1 MPMGNQSLSKYAWLS
16 VFAAIFT
23 IGLKIA
29 VYLYTNSVSF
39 LSDALE
45 SFINLAV
52 AILAVW
58 IIKVSERPPDDD
70 HEFGHHKAEYFSSGI
85 EGTLILLAAV
95 GIIVTSV
102 PRLFAPQP
110 ITNFGIG
117 LALSAF
123 AATINLGV
131 GLLLIK
137 VGKENDSIVL
147 EADGHHLLTDV
158 WTSVGIFFAIGT
170 IWFTGWIL
178 LDPIIALV
186 VAGSIAWTGYKL
198 IRRSVFGL
206 MDTVIDE
213 ESAEKASRILDDY
226 KKRLGIDYHA
236 FRTRKSGAR
245 KFIYFHLLVPDD
257 WTVKKG
263 HDLAEEIELKI
274 LGVVKQS
281 AVFVHLEPLEDPVS
295 QEDIELFRHE

>member
-1 MPMGNQSLSKYAWLS
+1 MEKKSLSKYAWIS

-23 IGLKIA
+23 IALKTS
-29 VYLYTNSVSF
+29 VYFYTNSVSF

-70 HEFGHHKAEYFSSGI
+70 HEFGHDKAEYFSSGI
-85 EGTLILLAAV
+85 EGTLILLAAI
-95 GIIVTSV
+95 GIVVAAV

-110 ITNFGIG
+110 INNIGIG
-117 LALSAF
+117 LALSA
-123 AATINLGV
+123 AAAAINLFV
-131 GLLLIK
+131 GLLLIR
-137 VGKENDSIVL
+137 VGKQEDSIVL
-147 EADGHHLLTDV
+147 EADGHHLMTDV
-158 WTSVGIFFAIGT
+158 WTSVGIFVAIAIVG
-170 IWFTGWIL
+170 FTGWII

-186 VAGSIAWTGYKL
+186 VALSIAWTGYKL
-198 IRRSVFGL
+198 IRRSVLGL

-213 ESAEKASRILDDY
+213 ESAEKAAEILDDY
-226 KKRLGIDYHA
+226 KQKLGIDYHA

-274 LGVVKQS
+274 LAKIPHS
-281 AVFVHLEPLEDPVS
+281 AVFVHLEPLEDPLS
-295 QEDIELFRHE
+295 QKDINLFR